1 MENRR
6 IIEVLLPLPF
16 DHGFSYFLP
25 ETLEIKIGN
34 IVKVPFRNTELYG
47 VVTNL
52 NSDDQN
58 LDRKKIKTVISK
70 NDILNI
76 DSKLLEFIKWVAN
89 YNLSPLGAVLKLT
102 ISILNSDKTKKF
114 QVLKK
119 VTNKTIDPNKFN
131 LKSLLHAQKTAA
143 DFLIKKIDDRKHS
156 VTLLD
161 GVTGSGKTEIYFAA
175 IAKILEKN
183 HLEKSQKQILILLP
197 EIALTSQLIS
207 RFENQFGF
215 VPDLWHSKITPT
227 KKRDIFKGIIN
238 GNVKILIGARSS
250 LFLPFKELS
259 LIIIDEE
266 HDTSFKQEDIV
277 NYNGRD
283 MAVLRGKIEEI
294 PVILSSATPSLESFI
309 NAKNGKYEYLNLA
322 QKFSHDKITKIDLI
336 DMRKEKLNKD
346 SYLSNTLKQELSEN
360 LEHGKQSLLFLN
372 RRGYAPLTICRNCGY
387 KIGCP
392 NCSSYMT
399 MHQKLNKLICHHCG
413 HNTKPNNKCNSC
425 NSEDSIISCGA
436 GVEKIKEEILH
447 NFPDSRIAIMT
458 SDNITSLDEAEN
470 IIQKILNHEIDI
482 IIGTQIV
489 AKGHHF
495 PSLSLVGIID
505 GDGSFYNAN
514 LRTLERSYQLLTQV
528 IGRAGRDKYHGKVIL
543 QTYNP
548 ENLVFQNIIN
558 SSRDEFLEIEIK
570 SRENSQMPPFT
581 KMAAIIISALK
592 EKDAIDTA
600 KLILKQLPVQNEI
613 EIFGPAPMPITR
625 IKNRYNYRIL
635 VKTKK
640 NINIQKLISSSLQ
653 PIKLGHQI
661 RVKIDIDPI

>member
-1 MENRR
+1 MSHHR

-25 ETLEIKIGN
+25 ENLEVKIGDV
-34 IVKVPFRNTELYG
+34 VKVPFRNTEIYG
-47 VVTNL
+47 AVTSL
-52 NSDDQN
+52 TSDDQS
-58 LDRKKIKTVISK
+58 LDHKKIKTIISK
-70 NDILNI
+70 NDILSVN
-76 DSKLLEFIKWVAN
+76 SKLLEFIKWVAN

-114 QVLKK
+114 QALKK
-119 VTNKTIDPNKFN
+119 SINPSINLENFN
-131 LKSLLHAQKTAA
+131 LKLLLDEQQIAA
-143 DFLIKKIDDRKHS
+143 DFLIKKIDEKKHS
-156 VTLLD
+156 VILLD
-161 GVTGSGKTEIYFAA
+161 GVTGSGKTEVYFAA
-175 IAKILEKN
+175 IAEILK
-183 HLEKSQKQILILLP
+183 KGQGQILILLP
-197 EIALTSQLIS
+197 EIALTSQLIT
-207 RFENQFGF
+207 RFESQFGF
-215 VPDLWHSKITPT
+215 TPNLWHSKITPT
-227 KKRDIFKGIIN
+227 KKRDIFKGIID
-238 GNVKILIGARSS
+238 GEIKILIGARSS

-266 HDTSFKQEDIV
+266 HDSSFKQEDIV
-277 NYNGRD
+277 NYHGRD

-309 NAKNGKYEYLNLA
+309 NAKSGKYEYLNLTR
-322 QKFSHDKITKIDLI
+322 KFSHDKITKIDLI
-336 DMRKEKLNKD
+336 DMRKEKLNKN
-346 SYLSNTLKQELSEN
+346 SHLSSALKKELLEN

-372 RRGYAPLTICRNCGY
+372 RRGYAPLTLCKNCGH
-387 KIGCP
+387 KAGCP
-392 NCSSYMT
+392 NCSSYLT
-399 MHQKLNKLICHHCG
+399 AHKKIDKLICHYCG
-413 HNTKPNNKCNSC
+413 YSAIPSNKCSSC
-425 NSEDSIISCGA
+425 GSEESLISCGA

-447 NFPDSRIAIMT
+447 NFPESRIAIMT
-458 SDNITSLDEAEN
+458 SDNITNLDEAEN

-482 IIGTQIV
+482 IIGTQII

-514 LRTLERSYQLLTQV
+514 LRTLEKSYQLLTQV

-548 ENLVFQNIIN
+548 ENLVFQNIIK
-558 SSRDEFLEIEIK
+558 SSRDEFLEMEIRN
-570 SRENSQMPPFT
+570 REHAEMPPFA
-581 KMAAIIISALK
+581 KMAAIIVSAIK
-592 EKDAIDTA
+592 EKDAIDAA
-600 KLILKQLPVQNEI
+600 KLILKQFPIQNEI

-653 PIKLGHQI
+653 HIKPGHQV
-661 RVKIDIDPI
+661 RLKIDIDPV

>member
-25 ETLEIKIGN
+25 ENLEVKIGD
-34 IVKVPFRNTELYG
+34 IVKVPFRRTEIHGMVINLF
-47 VVTNL
+47 TN
-52 NSDDQN
+52 NQD
-58 LDRKKIKTVISK
+58 LDYRKIKTIINK

-76 DSKLLEFIKWVAN
+76 NPKLLEFIRWVSN
-89 YNLSPLGAVLKLT
+89 YNLIPLGAVLKLT

-114 QVLKK
+114 QSLKK
-119 VTNKTIDPNKFN
+119 SIYEIIDPSKFN
-131 LKSLLHAQKTAA
+131 LKSLIQEQKTAA
-143 DFLIKKIDDRKHS
+143 DFLIKKIEEKKHS

-161 GVTGSGKTEIYFAA
+161 GVTGSGKTEVYFAA
-175 IAKILEKN
+175 IAKILAKN
-183 HLEKSQKQILILLP
+183 HGQILILLP

-207 RFENQFGF
+207 RFENQFHF
-215 VPDLWHSKITPT
+215 TPNLWHSKIAPS

-238 GNVKILIGARSS
+238 GEVRVLIGARSS

-283 MAVLRGKIEEI
+283 MAVLRGKIDEI

-309 NAKNGKYEYLNLA
+309 NAKNGKYEYLNLS
-322 QKFSHDKITKIDLI
+322 QKFSHDKITKIDLV
-336 DMRKEKLNKD
+336 DMRKEKLNKN
-346 SYLSNTLKQELSEN
+346 SYLSDALKKELLEN
-360 LEHGKQSLLFLN
+360 LEHKKQSLLFLN
-372 RRGYAPLTICRNCGY
+372 RRGYAPLTICKNCGY

-392 NCSSYMT
+392 NCSSYLT
-399 MHQKLNKLICHHCG
+399 THQKLNKLICHHCG
-413 HNTKPNNKCNSC
+413 YNTKPSNKCNSC
-425 NSEDSIISCGA
+425 NIEDSLISYGA
-436 GVEKIKEEILH
+436 GIEKIKEEILH
-447 NFPDSRIAIMT
+447 NFPNSRIAIIA
-458 SDNITSLDEAEN
+458 SDNITSLEEAEN

-482 IIGTQIV
+482 IIGTQII

-495 PSLSLVGIID
+495 PALSLVGIID

-558 SSRDEFLEIEIK
+558 SSRDEFLEMEIK
-570 SRENSQMPPFT
+570 NRESAEMPPFN
-581 KMAAIIISALK
+581 KMAAILISALK
-592 EKDAIDTA
+592 EKDIIDTA
-600 KLILKQLPVQNEI
+600 KLIIKQFPIQDGI
-613 EIFGPAPMPITR
+613 EIFGPAPMPVTR

-635 VKTKK
+635 VKTRK

-653 PIKLGHQI
+653 FIQLNHQI
-661 RVKIDIDPI
+661 RIKIDIDPI